1 MKKLIFALC
10 TLVMATSCI
19 YSVNLKMGNR
29 IICKGEVE
37 TQEMDLGAFSQVCL
51 NGAADM
57 ELIQSKDCSVKVKA
71 NEEVFEYLDFKVEG
85 DVLILETKKDGKSVN
100 ISAQTFCIYVSAP
113 VLESVTINGAA
124 DAVMKSYSADKDFSL
139 TVNGTGDLELEDIEV
154 PSLSFTI
161 NGAGDLDADDI
172 DVKNLYISI
181 NGAGDVD
188 VSGKAD
194 YAKMHV
200 SGAGD
205 IDAQELEC
213 PKVEKSQSGAA
224 SIRIRKD

>member
-1 MKKLIFALC
+1 
-10 TLVMATSCI
+10 
-19 YSVNLKMGNR
+19 
-29 IICKGEVE
+29 
-37 TQEMDLGAFSQVCL
+37 
-51 NGAADM
+51 M
-57 ELIQSKDCSVKVKA
+57 EIIQSKDCSVKVKA

-85 DVLILETKKDGKSVN
+85 DVLILETKKDGKSVT

-154 PSLSFTI
+154 PTLSFTI

-213 PKVEKSQSGAA
+213 PKIDKSQSGAA